1 MSATN
6 RRPPQIPTDEE
17 SAQARE
23 AARQVAR
30 LLPDGERPLRLV
42 AEGDGRESISI
53 LPPVAVRLLLDALT
67 QLGQGRA
74 VRIAPGKAEL
84 TTDEVADYLN
94 VSRPYVAGLIE
105 SEKLPARVVGTHR
118 YVSFSDLTK
127 FDEEDRK
134 ARRAALDEL
143 ARTDQELKL

>member
-1 MSATN
+1 M
-6 RRPPQIPTDEE
+6 
-17 SAQARE
+17 ARY
-23 AARQVAR
+23 
-30 LLPDGERPLRLV
+30 
-42 AEGDGRESISI
+42 GRESISI
-53 LPPVAVRLLLDALT
+53 PPVAVRLFLDALT

-118 YVSFSDLTK
+118 YVSFADLTK